1 MTTARDRDF
10 AGIGAALGVP
20 ARSTMLNLLMDG
32 SLRPA
37 GDLARAAGVSAS
49 TASEHLG
56 VLREAG
62 LITCTARGRRR
73 WYALAGREVAE
84 ALEALGAISD
94 PAEISG
100 YALSRQAERL
110 AEARLCYDHLAGRLG
125 VALTEE
131 WRRREWLSG
140 DQLTLT
146 GAGHTGLSTLG
157 VDVDAVRDLRRP
169 TTRACL
175 DWTVRRHH
183 LAGALGAAVAAR
195 FLEASWVQK
204 HRAGRGL
211 TLTASGKGLLQR
223 EWGLCLD

>member
-1 MTTARDRDF
+1 MAEARDRDF
-10 AGIGAALGVP
+10 ARIGAALAAP

-37 GDLARAAGVSAS
+37 GDLARAAQVSPS
-49 TASEHLG
+49 TASEHLA
-56 VLREAG
+56 VLVDAG
-62 LITCTARGRRR
+62 MITCTARGRRR
-73 WYALAGREVAE
+73 WYALAGPEVAE

-94 PAEISG
+94 PAEIRG

-131 WRRREWLSG
+131 WRRRAWLVG
-140 DQLTLT
+140 DQLALT
-146 GAGHTGLSTLG
+146 EAGHAGISTLG
-157 VDVDAVRDLRRP
+157 VDVDAVRSLRRT

-175 DWTVRRHH
+175 DWTMRRHH
-183 LAGALGAAVAAR
+183 LAGALGAAVASR
-195 FLEASWVQK
+195 FLEVGWVQK

-211 TLTASGKGLLQR
+211 TLTDSGRGLLAR
-223 EWGLCLD
+223 EWDLQLG